1 MMKRLAAV
9 CLVGLL
15 ALAGGTSARAA
26 DQDLDVSRLSSS
38 LDQLANDPTLG
49 PYAQA
54 EQARARDAIA
64 RLAQA
69 SSRERAHALYLAERR
84 VDLAKAAAQYQDA
97 QNKLTQLDREHDQI
111 LLEQSRREADAARQ
125 ELERQRMQYQMAQ
138 EEAARLQQQGMA
150 ASQAAEQARAEA
162 EQARKLAAAQSKVAN
177 AARREAALAAQAARA
192 MRSRMQGGSGASTEP
207 ATKPKPKKKPA
218 AGGH

>member
-1 MMKRLAAV
+1 MMKRLATA

-15 ALAGGTSARAA
+15 ALAGSHSARAA
-26 DQDLDVSRLSSS
+26 DQDLDVSRLNAS
-38 LDQLANDPTLG
+38 LDQLANDPTLA

-69 SSRERAHALYLAERR
+69 GSRERAHALYLAERR

-111 LLEQSRREADAARQ
+111 LLEQSRREAEAARQ
-125 ELERQRMQYQMAQ
+125 ELERQRMQFQMAQ
-138 EEAARLQQQGMA
+138 EEAARLQQQGME

-162 EQARKLAAAQSKVAN
+162 DQARKLAAAQSKVAS

-192 MRSRMQGGSGASTEP
+192 MRSQMQGDSGAAP
-207 ATKPKPKKKPA
+207 APAKAKSRKKTNQD
-218 AGGH
+218 H